1 MSSVGS
7 VAVVLR
13 RASTLISPVVR
24 PRPVFCV
31 RVTEQSPRRA
41 QSMVRPG
48 KEPADADALLDQH
61 EALETVQDSRWL
73 NGVNRQLRPD
83 APSQRQAASAAAAA
97 KRKAGAM
104 SDAERKTKDA
114 ERNKRNRAAA
124 KEKLAAAAAV
134 ASVEEEPCTPHKM
147 RILSFT
153 RGSS

>member
-1 MSSVGS
+1 
-7 VAVVLR
+7 
-13 RASTLISPVVR
+13 
-24 PRPVFCV
+24 
-31 RVTEQSPRRA
+31 
-41 QSMVRPG
+41 MVRPG

-134 ASVEEEPCTPHKM
+134 ASVEEEPC
-147 RILSFT
+147 SFDAALKHVAT
-153 RGSS
+153 DAALGDIERDDFGDWLLDVER